1 MWRPSIR
8 DVTSVMPPA
17 PKPTTISAL
26 AREHLVIATAMYR
39 EMHMP
44 YWLEQVEAEMRQLG

>member
-1 MWRPSIR
+1 
-8 DVTSVMPPA
+8 MPPA